1 MKKWRKRLCKTVT
14 FGFLAILILLGS
26 GVIYEKIRVQQD
38 LKSYTPSGKVYNING
53 ENMHLYAG
61 GQGNVTVVFAS
72 GWGTPNPYV
81 DFYPLYEKLAPHVK
95 FAVYDRFGYGY
106 SDTTDKKRD
115 IDIITNEI
123 HEILQASG
131 QKPPYIFV
139 GHSLG
144 SLETIRF
151 AQKYPDEI
159 QGIVLLDSGSPEYY
173 YDDVETPM
181 SGGFTNNLL
190 INTGVFR
197 MLFHSDSVIEKSR
210 KNRNGLKFVPDKLKE
225 IDLTASLL
233 KLKNDN
239 IDDELRQSK
248 TNAKIVLDDKQP
260 FPFPLTVLTAD
271 YLGATDEVWNK
282 YEKEFTS
289 WSLQAKQMVIKD
301 TDHYIHQFRP
311 DLVADEILTL
321 ANR

>member
-38 LKSYTPSGKVYNING
+38 LKSYTPSGKLYNING

-173 YDDVETPM
+173 YDDVETPI
-181 SGGFTNNLL
+181 SGGFTNKLL

-233 KLKNDN
+233 KLKNDK

-289 WSLQAKQMVIKD
+289 WSLQAKQLMIKD